1 MSLPFFLFIYVCLF
15 VFFILFFK
23 PFLVIAQNVL
33 IRERSTVNAARR
45 TFEVSVKDKAWTNS
59 GFDEHRTFNESGACD
74 RAICQPRVSNSP
86 DSLYVN

>member
-1 MSLPFFLFIYVCLF
+1 MFVCLF
-15 VFFILFFK
+15 VFILFFK
-23 PFLVIAQNVL
+23 PFLVIAQNLL

-59 GFDEHRTFNESGACD
+59 GFDGYRTFYESGACD